1 MPKPIG
7 VEVTVQGLATKSE
20 CFYTINGAE
29 DGSKFKGRD
38 IALYLYDEIS
48 KAYGKIIDQEE
59 YMGLKIDAYNN

>member
-29 DGSKFKGRD
+29 DGSKFKGGD

-48 KAYGKIIDQEE
+48 K
-59 YMGLKIDAYNN
+59 MTL